1 MEEEEV
7 THDLSLKSLS
17 PRDEKE
23 VIIFV
28 GVLFSNI
35 SSPSSD
41 PKACEMSEDIQR
53 QNQLQNWTTMT
64 GEGLGICQF
73 PITNLLCNLLAV
85 GRNEGQR
92 KLGTAANRG
101 AMPTL
106 SGRCLGN
113 NNWC

>member
-41 PKACEMSEDIQR
+41 PMACEMSEDIQR

-101 AMPTL
+101 GGVKVMKVKGRKML
-106 SGRCLGN
+106 SI
-113 NNWC
+113 